1 MSIIQASIPLFF
13 LLLGIELVYARMSG
27 NRLLRLNDSISDLSL
42 GTLSQLSGLFFKLL
56 TIGVYIWVAD
66 HFAIQRFLFVVPS
79 WPDGLPFIGSRSLP
93 RFEVR
98 IPELLSW
105 SVVFVLVDFAYY
117 WSHRMS
123 HEVHVLWAGH
133 VVHHSSE
140 EYNLAVA
147 LRQSSLHGLMTWVFY
162 IPLALIGVPWQM
174 FVTCNAINLVYQFW
188 IHTRA
193 VGRLGWATEA
203 VMNTPSHHRVHH
215 GVNPKYQ
222 DRNYAGVFI
231 TWDKLFG
238 TFVREEEEPVYGI
251 THPLGS
257 WNPLWANVHV
267 FVEIWQLVRRA
278 RGWRNKLK
286 VVFGPPSWRP
296 EGVGRAGAGAGP
308 EGGSWIAAPEV
319 TVDNFRKFD
328 PVVPRAIAV
337 YAFAQFLIVLVAS
350 VKTLAL
356 AGALPLTQMGALVFY
371 LALALTCIGGLLEG
385 ERWAFVLEQ
394 ARLLSLAA
402 AAGTLFIT
410 GPLPRV
416 WVGLAMVWFVGSAGW
431 LWAIAGAE
439 EPQRR
444 RADG

>member
-1 MSIIQASIPLFF
+1 
-13 LLLGIELVYARMSG
+13 
-27 NRLLRLNDSISDLSL
+27 
-42 GTLSQLSGLFFKLL
+42 
-56 TIGVYIWVAD
+56 
-66 HFAIQRFLFVVPS
+66 
-79 WPDGLPFIGSRSLP
+79 
-93 RFEVR
+93 
-98 IPELLSW
+98 
-105 SVVFVLVDFAYY
+105 
-117 WSHRMS
+117 
-123 HEVHVLWAGH
+123 
-133 VVHHSSE
+133 
-140 EYNLAVA
+140 
-147 LRQSSLHGLMTWVFY
+147 
-162 IPLALIGVPWQM
+162 
-174 FVTCNAINLVYQFW
+174 
-188 IHTRA
+188 
-193 VGRLGWATEA
+193 
-203 VMNTPSHHRVHH
+203 MNTPSHHRVHH

>member
-13 LLLGIELVYARMSG
+13 LLLGIELAHARLSG

-42 GTLSQLSGLFFKLL
+42 GTLSQLSGLFFKIL
-56 TIGVYIWVAD
+56 TIGAYIWVAD
-66 HFAIQRFLFVVPS
+66 HFAIQRFLFVVPA
-79 WPDGLPFIGSRSLP
+79 WLGGLPFTTAAGIPWFG
-93 RFEVR
+93 VR
-98 IPELLSW
+98 IPELLTW
-105 SVVFVLVDFAYY
+105 TVAFVLVDLAYY

-147 LRQSSLHGLMTWVFY
+147 LRQSSLHGLMSWVFY
-162 IPLALIGVPWQM
+162 IPLALIGLPWQM
-174 FVTCNAINLVYQFW
+174 FVTCNALNLVYQFW

-193 VGRLGWATEA
+193 VGRLGWVTEA
-203 VMNTPSHHRVHH
+203 VLNTPSHHRVHH

-251 THPLGS
+251 THPLAS

-267 FVEIWQLVRRA
+267 FVEIWHLARRA
-278 RGWRNKLK
+278 RGWRSKLK

-296 EGVGRAGAGAGP
+296 DDGGLGAQGA
-308 EGGSWIAAPEV
+308 EGGAWVLAPDV
-319 TVDNFRKFD
+319 TVDNFQKFD
-328 PVVPRAIAV
+328 PVVPRAISW
-337 YAFAQFLIVLVAS
+337 YAFVQFLVVLVAA

-356 AGALPLTQMGALVFY
+356 AGSLPLTQTGALVFY
-371 LALALTCIGGLLEG
+371 LALALTNIGGLLEG
-385 ERWAFVLEQ
+385 ERWGFVLEQ
-394 ARLLSLAA
+394 ARLLSLVAA
-402 AAGTLFIT
+402 TGTLLVV
-410 GPLPRV
+410 GSMPRV
-416 WVGLAMVWFVGSAGW
+416 WVAIALVWFAGSAVW
-431 LWAIAGAE
+431 LWAIARG
-439 EPQRR
+439 QMV
-444 RADG
+444 DGRWQTDG